1 VRRGFTIIEL
11 LVVIAISALLSTL
24 AIVYSGQ
31 SRNEVALSVEAAK
44 ITQLILQA
52 KQLAIATNTVGGGTL
67 ACGYG
72 MYFDTVNSTYSLF
85 IYSPKVKGPK
95 GNCPPLG
102 TAQSS
107 KFDFSKDAV
116 EYSSESWDVPVAQ
129 GLVLQ
134 SNTTNLPSAVAVI
147 FFPPNP
153 ATLITNVSDDGK
165 FSNTTSYV
173 NVAIGDGSDV
183 KNISITPA
191 GQITE

>member
-11 LVVIAISALLSTL
+11 LVVIAISAMLSTL

-31 SRNEVALSVEAAK
+31 SRNEVALSVESAK

-85 IYSPKVKGPK
+85 VYSPKKGPK
-95 GNCPPLG
+95 GNCPPIG
-102 TAQSS
+102 TVQAS

-116 EYSSESWDVPVAQ
+116 RYSSESWDVPVAQ

-134 SNTTNLPSAVAVI
+134 SNTTSFPSAVAVI

-153 ATLITNVSDDGK
+153 ATLITNVNDDGK

-183 KNISITPA
+183 RNISITSA